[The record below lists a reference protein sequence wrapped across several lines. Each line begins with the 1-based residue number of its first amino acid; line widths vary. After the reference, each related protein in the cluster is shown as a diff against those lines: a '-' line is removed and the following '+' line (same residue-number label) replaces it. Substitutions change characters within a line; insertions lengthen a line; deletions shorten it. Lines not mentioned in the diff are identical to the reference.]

1 MIQTRLKELIAARS
15 RQQRRRITYKDIH
28 EATGVST
35 NTLFKLANDKAAMVG
50 FSVIDRLC
58 EFLECQPGDLL
69 IRVTDESE

>member
-1 MIQTRLKELIAARS
+1 MIQSRLKELIAARS
-15 RQQRRRITYKDIH
+15 REKRRRITYRDVRD
-28 EATGVST
+28 ATGIST
-35 NTLFKLANDKAAMVG
+35 STLFKLANDKAAMVG